1 MLIIKMMMMK
11 IEVMNDCKRIYI
23 LLINVLFILDLNIK
37 DKLRIFWV
45 NAVFIFYQQ
54 QGSCFYF

>member
-1 MLIIKMMMMK
+1 MMK

-37 DKLRIFWV
+37 DKIRIF
-45 NAVFIFYQQ
+45 
-54 QGSCFYF
+54 

>member
-37 DKLRIFWV
+37 DKIRIFWV
-45 NAVFIFYQQ
+45 NFFFIFYQQ
-54 QGSCFYF
+54 QGSFFYF